1 METRPTSAWSRGR
14 MAACIDHTLLKP
26 AATDEQIV
34 RLCRE
39 ALAARFAAVC
49 VNPCHIRLV
58 ASQLAGSTVR
68 ACSVIGFPLGAAAG
82 RIKAAE
88 AELAVAEGAGEVDM
102 VINIGA
108 MKSGRPADVED
119 DIRRVVEA
127 AGGAPVKVIIET
139 CFLTDAEKEA
149 ACRLAANAGAR
160 FVKTSTGFGTGG
172 ATVADVRL
180 MRAAVGPAL
189 GVKASGGIRTLADAL
204 AMLEAGANRIGTS
217 SGMEILAHLPA

>member
-1 METRPTSAWSRGR
+1 MTPAWSRGR

-39 ALAARFAAVC
+39 ALESQFASVC
-49 VNPCHIRLV
+49 VNPCHIRLA
-58 ASQLAGSTVR
+58 ASQVAHSPVK
-68 ACSVIGFPLGAAAG
+68 ACSVIGFPLGANTA

-88 AELAVAEGAGEVDM
+88 AERAVSEGAGEVDM
-102 VINIGA
+102 VIQVGA
-108 MKSGRPADVED
+108 LKSGRFFDVEE
-119 DIRRVVEA
+119 DIRGVVAA
-127 AGGAPVKVIIET
+127 AGGVPVKVIIET
-139 CFLTDAEKEA
+139 CFLTEAEKVT
-149 ACRLAANAGAR
+149 ACRLALNAGAH
-160 FVKTSTGFGTGG
+160 FVKTSTGFGSGG

-189 GVKASGGIRTLADAL
+189 GVKAAGGIRTLAEAL

-217 SGMEILAHLPA
+217 AGMEILSQMPA